1 MPFFGA
7 SPLYEGVIMK
17 RSLFSLFLLSL
28 MLGSLTACQPRM
40 RSMGASVEPA
50 PIVHRTTADS
60 KESQVQLDVSGFY
73 SMSNETENIDDLN
86 ALGGTAS
93 FTFRFGGGASFLFF
107 NASLAGFHGKLRFA
121 CTEEDCEDPDDS
133 YYAPYKKWLASGSGE
148 ARYGFTNLQERLL
161 VGMDFNSGRYM
172 ILGFGAG
179 LQAFQGGGE
188 YDRMRELLGSD
199 SVNISV
205 SSSDDD
211 DEWLLSSTVV
221 RNADDRYG
229 FGVAASAWVGFRLG
243 SNSQYGNVSLELSC
257 FLKGWVSTWTN
268 SWRLTYAHPSGFYGG
283 AAWGDLLSYTVY
295 AGKTFVF

>member
-1 MPFFGA
+1 
-7 SPLYEGVIMK
+7 MK
-17 RSLFSLFLLSL
+17 RSFLPVLALAL
-28 MLGSLTACQPRM
+28 MVSMLTACQPRM

-50 PIVHRTTADS
+50 PIIHRATADS
-60 KESQVQLDVSGFY
+60 KESQTQLDVSGFY

-121 CTEEDCEDPDDS
+121 CTDEDCEDPDDS
-133 YYAPYKKWLASGSGE
+133 YYAPYKKWLATDGGK

-172 ILGFGAG
+172 ILGFAAG
-179 LQAFQGGGE
+179 VQMFQGGGE
-188 YDRMRELLGSD
+188 YDRMREQLGAD
-199 SVNISV
+199 SVNIYLSN
-205 SSSDDD
+205 DDD
-211 DEWLLSSTVV
+211 DEGGFYVNSSIV

-243 SNSQYGNVSLELSC
+243 ENSQYGNISLELSG
-257 FLKGWVSTWTN
+257 FFNGWISTWTN
-268 SWRLTYAHPSGFYGG
+268 SWRLTYAHPTGFYGG
-283 AAWGDLLSYTVY
+283 AAWGDLLNYTVY
-295 AGKTFVF
+295 VGKSFVF